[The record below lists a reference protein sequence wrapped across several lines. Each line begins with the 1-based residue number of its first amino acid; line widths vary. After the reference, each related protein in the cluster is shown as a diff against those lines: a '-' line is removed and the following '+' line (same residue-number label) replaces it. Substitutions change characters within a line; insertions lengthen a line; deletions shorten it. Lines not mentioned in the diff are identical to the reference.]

1 MLKFEDLRAL
11 ALATAN
17 AEPSKAVTYSF
28 GSETVSCSYDEL
40 QNTLRDELNKYA
52 GNFNL
57 FRQNATIVY
66 QLMEEVIDEVL
77 PKRVLNRYIEFAD
90 VKTFG
95 QGQKAIFKQ
104 KTGRTRAKKN
114 FVTRVGLAGI
124 YEVFKLDSTSIEVPM
139 GAVGGAAQI
148 GLEEFLDG
156 NVDFSELLE
165 IILEG
170 MDEAIYVEVGKAL
183 KAMVANFGVYNK
195 YATNGFDEA
204 KFDQVL
210 ATADAYGPATIYCT
224 FEFAATML
232 PAEAWA
238 SNEHKN
244 ERWANGF
251 ISNYKG
257 HKVVIL
263 PQSLTED
270 NSEKVI
276 DPSWA
281 YILSGDTKP
290 VKLGFEGQTIIDEF
304 KNADRSRDVQAYK
317 KFGIAT
323 VTTGAMTAYQNTALK
338 ISNSLVD

>member
-1 MLKFEDLRAL
+1 MNFEDLRAL
-11 ALATAN
+11 ALAVAN
-17 AEPSKAVTYSF
+17 ANPGQVVSYNF
-28 GSETVSCSYDEL
+28 GENNVSCNYDEL
-40 QNTLRDELNKYA
+40 QDTLRDEINALA

-57 FRQNATIVY
+57 FRQNAGLVY
-66 QLMEEVIDEVL
+66 QLMETVIDEVL
-77 PKRVLNRYIEFAD
+77 PKRVLDRYADFAE

-95 QGQKAIFKQ
+95 QGQKAVFKQ
-104 KTGRTRAKKN
+104 KTGRSRAKKN
-114 FVTRVGLAGI
+114 FITRVGLAGI
-124 YEVFKLDSTSIEVPM
+124 YEVFKLDTTTIEVPM

-156 NVDFSELLE
+156 NADFSELLE

-170 MDEAIYVEVGKAL
+170 MDDAIYIEVGKAL

-195 YATNGFDEA
+195 YSTNSFNEA
-204 KFDQVL
+204 KFDQIV
-210 ATADAYGPATIYCT
+210 ATADAYGPSTIYCT
-224 FEFAATML
+224 FEFAATMI

-257 HKVVIL
+257 HKVVVL

-270 NSEKVI
+270 NSEKII

-281 YILSGDTKP
+281 YVIAGDAKP

-304 KNADRSRDVQAYK
+304 KNADRSRDIQAYK
-317 KFGIAT
+317 KFGVAT
-323 VTTGAMTAYQNTALK
+323 ISTGAMTAYQNTSLK
-338 ISNSLVD
+338 LSNSLGD